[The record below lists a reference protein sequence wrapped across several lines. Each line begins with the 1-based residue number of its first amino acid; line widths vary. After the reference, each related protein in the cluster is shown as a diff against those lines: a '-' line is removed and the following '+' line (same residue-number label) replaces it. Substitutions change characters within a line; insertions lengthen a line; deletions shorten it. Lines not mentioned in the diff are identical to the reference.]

1 MGNPPTRARGLAPAL
16 LLLLV
21 LTGCDGEPRERRIA
35 AHQQLVDP
43 PALWKI
49 ESYDHY
55 GRVSGVLQVC
65 ADRTVREGF
74 GRVGPEVNGQP
85 CVNLRGGVERQG
97 LYAVRCQIAG
107 RRYGVTVNRT
117 GDPERNFTATIAVTA
132 LDGSGLGARQVRRF
146 VRQGACP
153 TGWTIGDQ
161 ARLGAPR
168 GENAPSGAWG
178 HSR

>member
-1 MGNPPTRARGLAPAL
+1 MRRPPMRMRWPAAAL
-16 LLLLV
+16 LLFALG
-21 LTGCDGEPRERRIA
+21 GCDVEPRERRIA
-35 AHQQLVDP
+35 AHQQLIDP

-55 GRVSGVLQVC
+55 GRISGVLQVC

-85 CVNLRGGVERQG
+85 CVNLKGGVERPG

-117 GDPERNFTATIAVTA
+117 GDPDRNFTAAIAVTA
-132 LDGSGLGARQVRRF
+132 LDGSGVGARQIRRF
-146 VRQGACP
+146 VRLGACP
-153 TGWTIGDQ
+153 VGWTIGDQ
-161 ARLGAPR
+161 ARLGSPL
-168 GENAPSGAWG
+168 GENALSGAWG